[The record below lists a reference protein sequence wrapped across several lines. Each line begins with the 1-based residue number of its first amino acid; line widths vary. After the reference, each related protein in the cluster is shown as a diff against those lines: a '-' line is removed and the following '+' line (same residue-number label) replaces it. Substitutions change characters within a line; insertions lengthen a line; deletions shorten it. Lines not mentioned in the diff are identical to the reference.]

1 MIRNTIVEK
10 LKRGIVEQDGNVAVL
25 VALVLTGLLAMASVV
40 VEGGMLYATKMH
52 LQKTANATVLSAAQE
67 LTNSESNVRSVA
79 DHILRDHGEAAS
91 CLESCLSVA
100 MEDRTTV
107 VLKKDVQL
115 HLAKALGMDKVPVR
129 VKATAKIET
138 MGAAVG
144 AAPIGIDES
153 KVLTYGQEYNLK
165 VDNDLATNGYFGI
178 IALGDHAVGGAKTY
192 GYNLEHGFDGLL
204 SVGDLVDT
212 KSGNTTGDTRD
223 GVQYRLDR
231 SPYPVGDTSHRD
243 DPRILL
249 VPVYRACPEN
259 ADSIE
264 ECTNYQESGQL
275 KRIVITGFAYFYL
288 TKPMDWNNKEVIGE
302 FIERTG
308 TGFVKPGAVNRGAY
322 AIKLTE

>member
-25 VALVLTGLLAMASVV
+25 VALVLAGLLAMTSVV

-91 CLESCLSVA
+91 LESLTVTI
-100 MEDRTTV
+100 EDRTTV
-107 VLKKDVQL
+107 VLKKDVEL

-129 VKATAKIET
+129 VKATAKIGV

-153 KVLTYGQEYNLK
+153 KVLTYGQEYHLK
-165 VDNDLATNGYFGI
+165 VDNDESTNGYFGI
-178 IALGDHAVGGAKTY
+178 IALGDHAVGGADTY
-192 GYNLEHGFDGLL
+192 GDNLAKGYDGLL
-204 SVGDLVDT
+204 SYGQVVET

-223 GVQYRLDR
+223 AVQYRLDK
-231 SPYPVGDTSHRD
+231 SPYPDGDTSHRD

-249 VPVYRACPEN
+249 VPVYRPCPDN
-259 ADSIE
+259 ADRIE
-264 ECTNYQESGQL
+264 DCTNYQVSGQL
-275 KRIVITGFAYFYL
+275 KKIVITGFAYFYL
-288 TKPMDWNNKEVIGE
+288 TKPMDWNTKEVIGE